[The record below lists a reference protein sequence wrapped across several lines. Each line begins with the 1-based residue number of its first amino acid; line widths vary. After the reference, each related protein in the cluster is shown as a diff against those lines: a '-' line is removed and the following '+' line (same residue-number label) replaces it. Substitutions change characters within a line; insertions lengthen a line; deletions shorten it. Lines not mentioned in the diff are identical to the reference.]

1 VLGIGGKFTGSKGMV
16 AMPDLSNRTP
26 EEALSLLAQA
36 GLSRKSLGSSSTSNS
51 SLNNK
56 TFGQSV
62 SAGSLVDYETRIDYS
77 YYIYVAPPTP
87 AAPPPPVPYLF
98 GGTYL
103 FILKTDFECPGEGWS
118 VPYEIREYRTNY
130 YLNGSPTGGY
140 IVNVSDKIPYYTG
153 APAQRSG
160 VCGYVAP
167 PPPPAAPPCSPSF
180 SVVSS
185 WTGSCSGGTQLTATR
200 YRNSCTGA
208 ENVVSGSQSCCTPT
222 TEFVSSWS
230 GSCVNG
236 VRASAVRYRNSC
248 TGATWVSNSYASC
261 GPPPGAQ

>member
-1 VLGIGGKFTGSKGMV
+1 
-16 AMPDLSNRTP
+16 MPDLSNRTP
-26 EEALSLLAQA
+26 EEAFSLLIQA
-36 GLSRKSLGSSSTSNS
+36 GLLRKSLGSSGTSNS
-51 SLNNK
+51 SLSNK

-62 SAGSLVDYETRIDYS
+62 SAGALVDYETQIDYS
-77 YYIYVAPPTP
+77 YYIYTAP
-87 AAPPPPVPYLF
+87 AAPSAPPAPTPYLS

-103 FILKTDFECPGEGWS
+103 VIIETGFECSTGGWS
-118 VPYEIREYRTNY
+118 VPFEKREYRTDY
-130 YLNGSPTGGY
+130 YLNGSPTGNY
-140 IVNVSDKIPYYTG
+140 IVNVSDQIPYYTG
-153 APAQRSG
+153 SNAQRDG

-222 TEFVSSWS
+222 TQFVSSWS

>member
-1 VLGIGGKFTGSKGMV
+1 
-16 AMPDLSNRTP
+16 MPDLSNRTP
-26 EEALSLLAQA
+26 EEAFSLLTQA
-36 GLSRKSLGSSSTSNS
+36 GLSRRSLGSSGTSNS
-51 SLNNK
+51 SLGNK
-56 TFGQSV
+56 TFGQSI
-62 SAGSLVDYETRIDYS
+62 SAGVLVDYETQIDYS
-77 YYIYVAPPTP
+77 YYIYTAPAPP
-87 AAPPPPVPYLF
+87 AAPPAPTPYLS
-98 GGTYL
+98 GPPYPVSIGDTVW
-103 FILKTDFECPGEGWS
+103 ECSTGGWS
-118 VPYEIREYRTNY
+118 QPFRMREYRTDY
-130 YLNGSPTGGY
+130 YLNGSPTGNY
-140 IVNVSDKIPYYTG
+140 IVSYVDPALYSTG
-153 APAQRSG
+153 SRAQRDN
-160 VCGYVAP
+160 VCGYVTP

-185 WTGSCSGGTQLTATR
+185 WTGSCSGGSQLTATR

-222 TEFVSSWS
+222 TQFVSSWS

>member
-51 SLNNK
+51 SLSNK

-62 SAGSLVDYETRIDYS
+62 SAGSLVDYETQIDYS

-103 FILKTDFECPGEGWS
+103 FILDTYFECSEGGWS
-118 VPYEIREYRTNY
+118 VPYEIRQYRTNY

-140 IVNVSDKIPYYTG
+140 IVNVSDGIPYKAG
-153 APAQRSG
+153 EAVQIDG
-160 VCGYVAP
+160 KCGYVTPSAP
-167 PPPPAAPPCSPSF
+167 VPVPCSPSF
-180 SVVSS
+180 SAVSS

-222 TEFVSSWS
+222 TQFVSSWS